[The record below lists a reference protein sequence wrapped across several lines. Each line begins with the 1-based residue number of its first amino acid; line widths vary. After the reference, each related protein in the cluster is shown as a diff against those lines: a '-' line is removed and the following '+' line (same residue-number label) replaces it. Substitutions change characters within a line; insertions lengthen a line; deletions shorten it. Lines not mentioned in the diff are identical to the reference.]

1 MGPLHKLRDYI
12 PYAPIY
18 PEQIFRAVRHRV
30 LLGAMI
36 VVVAL
41 IAGSV
46 VAYSSQSALS
56 PYPSPSCAALKIT
69 RNSLASS
76 NLIKTYV
83 CGSSEVSDGNLKMTL
98 NDYLFSVGSA
108 IDWVCPGGYNANH
121 SSPSCSSSG
130 VYLLANIT
138 ITNIGGGNASIGP
151 DLQVNATDGYRPASN
166 SEYGANAVF
175 PGQYPNSSIPAQ
187 GGGVFLPPGSSRTY
201 WYIFYMP
208 QVPASDIPNL
218 KLNLISVNDQ
228 LYGGDW
234 EGGGSFR
241 CIPKSCQ
248 DPATELT
255 VTTSP
260 ATPNITH
267 VTTR

>member
-1 MGPLHKLRDYI
+1 MLSSSIDHRLTLYALCRTKRECNSISGSVYPLVPLGPLHKLRDYI

-83 CGSSEVSDGNLKMTL
+83 CGSSEVSDGNQKMTL
-98 NDYLFSVGSA
+98 ND
-108 IDWVCPGGYNANH
+108 
-121 SSPSCSSSG
+121 
-130 VYLLANIT
+130 
-138 ITNIGGGNASIGP
+138 
-151 DLQVNATDGYRPASN
+151 
-166 SEYGANAVF
+166 
-175 PGQYPNSSIPAQ
+175 
-187 GGGVFLPPGSSRTY
+187 
-201 WYIFYMP
+201 
-208 QVPASDIPNL
+208 
-218 KLNLISVNDQ
+218 
-228 LYGGDW
+228 
-234 EGGGSFR
+234 
-241 CIPKSCQ
+241 
-248 DPATELT
+248 
-255 VTTSP
+255 
-260 ATPNITH
+260 
-267 VTTR
+267 